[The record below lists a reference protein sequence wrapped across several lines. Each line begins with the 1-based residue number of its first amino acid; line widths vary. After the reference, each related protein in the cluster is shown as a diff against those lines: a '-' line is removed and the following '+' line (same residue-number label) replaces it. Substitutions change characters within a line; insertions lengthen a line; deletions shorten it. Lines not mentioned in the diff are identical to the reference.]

1 MWRQTAK
8 SGDESKLKEL
18 MLYVAQ
24 KCSADPDFGA
34 IVLNKVLFF
43 SDFISYAT
51 TGRPVTGVEYQ
62 KLRFGPAPR
71 RLPPL
76 RRELVEAGHAVIAP
90 ADRMGFRQERLV
102 ALREPNLDQ
111 FSGSDIAVVDAVI
124 DQLRGNSAAAV
135 SDISHGWSV
144 AWDVAAEGET
154 IPYTTAFAAPPRTPS
169 PEEVQEAQELAE
181 LYLAME

>member
-8 SGDESKLKEL
+8 SGDEAKLKEL

-43 SDFISYAT
+43 SDYIAYAT

-76 RRELVEAGHAVIAP
+76 RRELVEAGHAVVAP

-102 ALREPNLDQ
+102 ALRDANLDK
-111 FSGSDIAVVDAVI
+111 FSGAEIAVVDAVI
-124 DQLRGNSAAAV
+124 DQLRGNTAMTI
-135 SDISHGWSV
+135 SDISHDWSL

-154 IPYTTAFAAPPRTPS
+154 IPYTTAFAAPPRPPS
-169 PEEVQEAQELAE
+169 PEEVEEGQELGQA
-181 LYLAME
+181 YLAME